1 MGLSIAIRTW
11 AYYHLADCILLP
23 TYAYLAMV
31 DRSSHL
37 KISTGQV
44 FWRESGD
51 SENPVVIFL
60 HGSWDNSQQWEK
72 IIEPLSKNFHCL
84 AIDLLGF
91 GNSIAIETPSSIGL
105 EVDCLHQFLTALKLR
120 PVYFVG
126 HSLGAWVAVSYTLKY
141 PDLVQGVVVISP
153 EGFSL
158 AYWQQY
164 NQFTKW
170 LLMRPWLFRLWVRGL
185 KVMASVSDGAYPMV
199 KHQPQWALLDKFP
212 TTYQLFFER
221 SIESIDCE
229 LVATRLLQFRRSL
242 LVLQN
247 EVDDRLTIEQSQ
259 AYAKAVWGSEYQWIK
274 NTEFISSQDTDIQ
287 IALEIKEF
295 INRVQTKIDR
305 EEIDLW

>member
-1 MGLSIAIRTW
+1 
-11 AYYHLADCILLP
+11 
-23 TYAYLAMV
+23 MV
-31 DRSSHL
+31 DRSSHI

-44 FWRESGD
+44 FWREAGD
-51 SENPVVIFL
+51 SENPIVIFL
-60 HGSWDNSQQWEK
+60 HGSWEDSQQWEK
-72 IIEPLSKNFHCL
+72 IVESLSKNFHCF

-91 GNSIAIETPSSIGL
+91 GNSTAIKTPSSIEM
-105 EVDCLHQFLTALKLR
+105 EVDCLHEFLTAVKLR
-120 PVYFVG
+120 PVYLVG

-164 NQFTKW
+164 DRFTKW
-170 LLMRPWLFRLWVRGL
+170 LLMRPWLFRMWVSGL

-199 KHQPQWALLDKFP
+199 KYQHQWTLLDKFP

-221 SIESIDCE
+221 SIESINSE
-229 LVATRLLQFRRSL
+229 LVAERLSQFRKSF

-247 EVDDRLTIEQSQ
+247 EADDRLTIEQSQ
-259 AYAKAVWGSEYQWIK
+259 AYAKAVWQSEYQWIK
-274 NTEFISSQDTDIQ
+274 NADPSLKQESDIQ
-287 IALEIKEF
+287 AALEIQGF
-295 INRVQTKIDR
+295 IDRVQTKIDR